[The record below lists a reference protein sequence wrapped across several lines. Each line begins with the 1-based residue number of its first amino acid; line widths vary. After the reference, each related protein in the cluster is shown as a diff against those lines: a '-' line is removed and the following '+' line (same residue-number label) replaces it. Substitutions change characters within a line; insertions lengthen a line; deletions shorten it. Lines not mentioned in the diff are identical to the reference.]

1 MDNFTW
7 ITTYIYNNISLWLVF
22 VSETEYVFSVV
33 KSEVEDKVDD
43 LNVITEISIRYTISF
58 NVRYKFTGCNRW

>member
-58 NVRYKFTGCNRW
+58 SVRYKFTGCNRW